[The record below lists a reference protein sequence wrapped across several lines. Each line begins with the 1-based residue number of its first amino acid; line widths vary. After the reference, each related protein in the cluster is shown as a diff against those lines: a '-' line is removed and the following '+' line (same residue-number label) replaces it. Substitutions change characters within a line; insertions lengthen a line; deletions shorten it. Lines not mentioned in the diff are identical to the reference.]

1 MKYPEPLLTGI
12 LLQRYKRFLADVMFD
27 DGTEVTIHC
36 PNTGSMKNCAEPG
49 SRVWFSDSHNE
60 KRKYRHTWEVVSVG
74 GGDQQV
80 LAGINTGLANKL
92 VQEAVELDVVP
103 ALTGYDSIRRE
114 VKYGEEKSRID
125 LLLESEG
132 RPPCYVEV
140 KNVTLAHGSIASF
153 PDAVTERGRK
163 HLRELISVVERGQ
176 RAVLFYCVQHT
187 GVVSLRPADEIDP
200 KYGET
205 LRQAAAAGVEVM
217 AWQADMSPEEIVLV
231 RELPVCL
238 D

>member
-1 MKYPEPLLTGI
+1 MKYPEPLLTGL
-12 LLQRYKRFLADVMFD
+12 LLQRYKRFLADVTFD
-27 DGTEVTIHC
+27 DGTEITIHC

-60 KRKYRHTWEVVSVG
+60 KRKYRHTWEIVSVG
-74 GGDQQV
+74 EGDHQA

-92 VQEAVELDVVP
+92 VQEAVEHDVVP
-103 ALTGYDSIRRE
+103 TLSGYDSLRRE
-114 VKYGEEKSRID
+114 VKYGEENSRID

-132 RPPCYVEV
+132 RAPCYVEV
-140 KNVTLAHGSIASF
+140 KNVTLASGNVASF

-176 RAVLFYCVQHT
+176 RAVLFFCVQHT
-187 GVVSLRPADEIDP
+187 GVVSVKPADEIDP
-200 KYGET
+200 KYGEV
-205 LRQAAAAGVEVM
+205 LRQAVAAGVEVI